1 MRTNFFF
8 KNSSLVTN
16 RHNRLY
22 VNAIERD
29 ELKIPLVTRD
39 EWDFQLITPYTADNQ
54 NDTWRCDE

>member
-1 MRTNFFF
+1 MRTNIFL

-39 EWDFQLITPYTADNQ
+39 EWDFQLITLSFPKIG
-54 NDTWRCDE
+54 